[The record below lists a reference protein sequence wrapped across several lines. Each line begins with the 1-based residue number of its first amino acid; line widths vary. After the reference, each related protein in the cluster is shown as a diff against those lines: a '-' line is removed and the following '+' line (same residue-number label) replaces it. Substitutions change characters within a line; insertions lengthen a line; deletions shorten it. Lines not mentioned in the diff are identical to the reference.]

1 MLQTRLSIP
10 TISRTLIDVYIRFGL
25 ILLLAISCFEIFKP
39 FISLM
44 AWSVILAITL
54 YPLQTYLR
62 GKIFD
67 GEGRTATLIVFL
79 VICIILVPSC
89 LLGIALIDSVEH
101 ALEIA
106 RSGNI
111 RIPPP
116 SESVAAW
123 PFVGKQLY
131 GFWHLASTDFASLA
145 EKLAP
150 QIKVVAL
157 ALLGTARGVG
167 VGLLIFVAALM
178 IAGIFMAYGELG
190 TRSAIQ
196 IASRISG
203 PERGPRLTVLCT
215 ATVRAVAQGVV
226 GIAFIQMLL
235 IGVAFVMKGVPGA
248 GLLALAV
255 LLLGIMQLPATL
267 ITIPVIIFVIATEG
281 VSGMNIVF
289 AVYVFIAGL
298 ADNVLKPMLLG
309 RGVDVP
315 MPVVLIGALG
325 GMVSGGVIGLFVG
338 PVVLAVGYQLFW
350 QWVEDTQQ
358 QAIEGGEAVASG
370 EAVEG
375 GQASGRTE
383 SGPAAG

>member
-1 MLQTRLSIP
+1 
-10 TISRTLIDVYIRFGL
+10 
-25 ILLLAISCFEIFKP
+25 
-39 FISLM
+39 
-44 AWSVILAITL
+44 
-54 YPLQTYLR
+54 
-62 GKIFD
+62 
-67 GEGRTATLIVFL
+67 
-79 VICIILVPSC
+79 
-89 LLGIALIDSVEH
+89 
-101 ALEIA
+101 
-106 RSGNI
+106 
-111 RIPPP
+111 
-116 SESVAAW
+116 
-123 PFVGKQLY
+123 
-131 GFWHLASTDFASLA
+131 
-145 EKLAP
+145 
-150 QIKVVAL
+150 
-157 ALLGTARGVG
+157 
-167 VGLLIFVAALM
+167 
-178 IAGIFMAYGELG
+178 
-190 TRSAIQ
+190 
-196 IASRISG
+196 
-203 PERGPRLTVLCT
+203 VLCT

-358 QAIEGGEAVASG
+358 QAVEGGETVASG
-370 EAVEG
+370 EAVES